1 MKRLIISE
9 ILILSENEKKARRE
23 TFDPTRT
30 IIFGGNTTGKSS
42 LIKSIYQAFG
52 AEPAKQ
58 HPRWKSAEV
67 KTLVKFTV
75 DSIAFQLLRDGSYFA
90 IFTGD
95 GMFLRSVTRVTSEL
109 APYLASILDFGLILA
124 SRDDEPQIPPPAF
137 FFLPFYMD
145 QDASWQNA
153 WTAFDKLYQYYNWKE
168 ALVAYQTGIKNNAY
182 YRTSAEYITKRS
194 AMQEALGAERGVST
208 VIKRLERDSNAVIF
222 SFEPKTFSDR
232 IQRMLGESQ
241 VLADTEDRFRVSL
254 TNLNAERALQA
265 NRLEIARRA
274 LGEIAQDFKFL
285 SRLQT
290 DEIECPTCG
299 THYDNDFAARF
310 AIASDEDKVAEFI
323 AHLTAEIQRL
333 DTEIGKVYANFSVA
347 QEQAKKIQEILL
359 EAHGEVTLQ
368 AVIESEGRRAADNL
382 LAGQLESLQQV
393 RADVES
399 QAKKLKEEMES
410 LDKKA
415 VSVRRERID
424 AYSRYLRK
432 NFLSLD
438 VKAYSEGVFQ
448 TLTPSLFET
457 GSTLPRALLAYQFAI
472 LLLISEH
479 SPATVCPIVIDSPNQ
494 QGQDK
499 EHLPQILKFIA
510 ENQPAGTQLILGIEN
525 DTGVEFGGK
534 TINTPSEKYALLQS
548 DQYDSVHA
556 EIFGVLKASLR

>member
-182 YRTSAEYITKRS
+182 YRTNAEYITKRS
-194 AMQEALGAERGVST
+194 AMQEALGAERGVSA

>member
-95 GMFLRSVTRVTSEL
+95 GMFLRSVTRVTSAL

-310 AIASDEDKVAEFI
+310 AIASDEDKVAEVI

-525 DTGVEFGGK
+525 DPGVEFGGK

>member
-9 ILILSENEKKARRE
+9 ILILSEKERKARRE

-67 KTLVKFTV
+67 KTLVKFSV
-75 DSIAFQLLRDGSYFA
+75 DSRTFQILRDGSYFA
-90 IFTGD
+90 IFAGD
-95 GMFLRSVTRVTSEL
+95 GMFLKSFTRVTTEL

-168 ALVAYQTGIKNNAY
+168 SLVDYHTGIKNNAY

-194 AMQEALGAERGVST
+194 EMQEALGAERGVSN
-208 VIKRLERDSNAVIF
+208 VIKRLERDSNAAIF
-222 SFEPKTFSDR
+222 SLDPKTFSDR
-232 IQRMLGESQ
+232 IQRMLGESR
-241 VLADTEDRFRVSL
+241 VLADTENGLRVNL
-254 TNLNAERALQA
+254 AKLNAERALQA
-265 NRLEIARRA
+265 NRLEIAQRA
-274 LGEIAQDFKFL
+274 LGEISQDFKFL

-299 THYDNDFAARF
+299 NHYDNDFAARF
-310 AIASDEDKVAEFI
+310 SIASDEDKVAEFI
-323 AHLTAEIQRL
+323 AHLTAEIRRL
-333 DTEIGKVYANFSVA
+333 DGEIAEVYANYSIA
-347 QEQAKKIQEILL
+347 QEQANNIQKILL
-359 EAHGEVTLQ
+359 EAQGEVTLQ
-368 AVIESEGRRAADNL
+368 TVIESEGRRAADNL

-393 RADVES
+393 RTDVES
-399 QAKKLKEEMES
+399 QANKLKEELDG

-415 VSVRRERID
+415 ASVRRERLD
-424 AYSRYLRK
+424 SYSLYLRK

-438 VKAYSEGVFQ
+438 VKAYSESVFQ

-510 ENQPAGTQLILGIEN
+510 ENQPTGTQLILGIEN
-525 DTGVEFGGK
+525 DTGVAFGGK
-534 TINTPSEKYALLQS
+534 TINTPLEKYALLQR

-556 EIFGVLKASLR
+556 EIFALLKASLR